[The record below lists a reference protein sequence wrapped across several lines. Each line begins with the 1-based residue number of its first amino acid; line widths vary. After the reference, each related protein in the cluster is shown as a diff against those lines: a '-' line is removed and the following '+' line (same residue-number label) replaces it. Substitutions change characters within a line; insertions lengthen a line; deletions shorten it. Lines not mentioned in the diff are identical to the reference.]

1 MKLTKNFKLKEFIES
16 RFYDEETQARVWQSF
31 NDNKD
36 ELLPNIQKLANQL
49 QYLRDY
55 LDRPI
60 RINSGYRPVWYE
72 LSKGRSGKSQ
82 HTKGRAADI
91 VVKNFQPYLVAELI
105 EDLIRDGEMLQGG
118 VGRYNSFTHYDIFFD
133 GTKVRRW

>member
-1 MKLTKNFKLKEFIES
+1 MRLTKNFKLSEFIES
-16 RFYDEETQARVWQSF
+16 KFYNEQTQKKVWQSF
-31 NDNKD
+31 NENKD

-60 RINSGYRPVWYE
+60 RINIAYRPEWYE

-82 HTKGRAADI
+82 HCLGKASDI
-91 VVKNFQPYLVAELI
+91 VVKNLEPYLVAELI
-105 EDLIRDGEMLQGG
+105 EDLISKGDMLQGG
-118 VGRYNSFTHYDIFFD
+118 LGRYDNFTHYDVFFD
-133 GTKVRRW
+133 GVKVRRW